1 MICALTYL
9 FLEMTLQDVRL
20 RLLKLEEAERVSKDL
35 PPGHK
40 VSLTGFLTTGFELED
55 KQYGSAL

>member
-1 MICALTYL
+1 
-9 FLEMTLQDVRL
+9 MTLQDVRL